1 MSDPV
6 EGKAVEGK
14 VAEGQAVEGQ
24 SESYKHIKSKKSL
37 GEILEVATSFEQKAF
52 EFYTDLIPKVSKNL
66 RWLVE
71 ELAEEEK
78 EHYDLFRRLAEDPSI
93 EDQITQQIQT
103 PAEDRRFSDYIQV
116 PDLGEKPDDQTIL
129 QYAMGR
135 EDAAMKQYR
144 ELANSTGPGAI
155 HDLFEFLAN
164 EETKHKQELEK
175 LYYELIHSGGPGN

>member
-1 MSDPV
+1 MALIEMNTPDAPAIVSTFHYYFV
-6 EGKAVEGK
+6 FFISMLLWVLLTG
-14 VAEGQAVEGQ
+14 
-24 SESYKHIKSKKSL
+24 SL
-37 GEILEVATSFEQKAF
+37 AWQ
-52 EFYTDLIPKVSKNL
+52 
-66 RWLVE
+66 

-78 EHYDLFRRLAEDPSI
+78 EHFDLFSRLAQDPSI
-93 EDQITQQIQT
+93 EDQVTQQIQI
-103 PAEDRRFSDYIQV
+103 PVEDRRFSDYIQL
-116 PDLGEKPDDQTIL
+116 PDLGEKPNDQTIL